1 MLRISID
8 NAAGGSVRAKCSSKF
23 RILKVGK
30 SERNE
35 ELPDLAFLLA
45 IITFVAGERGG
56 GRERE
61 RDRER
66 ENPAARRFQVRIPSN
81 VLMFCPSRDKK

>member
-45 IITFVAGERGG
+45 IITFVAGERGV
-56 GRERE
+56 ERE
-61 RDRER
+61 IEI
-66 ENPAARRFQVRIPSN
+66 ESGKIPLRVASKFEFP
-81 VLMFCPSRDKK
+81 LMF